1 MHSMGVAYEL
11 KKKKIKFIIYGVIG
25 FFLAII
31 LIISAL
37 TGSLD
42 ENCGDDNTTSSQVT
56 DLDDKGM
63 EENAKNIAKHWEKKY
78 HATPQATAGILGT
91 LTLESRLNP
100 KSVNSSSQATGLAQ
114 WLGDRKTKL
123 EALAQKQ
130 DKSATNLGVQ
140 LDYLDQELASD
151 YYKSNL
157 KIFKMK
163 DVHKASKAWLMD
175 FEGMSQNPDQWY
187 LSKRYAFADHWYSV
201 IGTKDPVAG
210 DSLDNANQ
218 DEEASANLD
227 CASDTDTGEAD
238 GNIIKAA
245 KSMTG
250 YFKYDQ
256 VHPSPDLGN
265 DLKNPNK
272 TGTTDCSGYVWLVL
286 NKTGFK
292 VPQRMQWF
300 TGSMASD
307 AKGEHQY
314 LKEVK
319 PSDAKAGDIVIVN
332 QGAGAGNNGHT
343 AFITESWH
351 GKQTKII
358 EQGGTDSKVNEG
370 RFGTSFSSLLNGGD
384 VVLAQPVKK

>member
-1 MHSMGVAYEL
+1 MHL
-11 KKKKIKFIIYGVIG
+11 
-25 FFLAII
+25 
-31 LIISAL
+31 
-37 TGSLD
+37 
-42 ENCGDDNTTSSQVT
+42 
-56 DLDDKGM
+56 
-63 EENAKNIAKHWEKKY
+63 H
-78 HATPQATAGILGT
+78 
-91 LTLESRLNP
+91 
-100 KSVNSSSQATGLAQ
+100 
-114 WLGDRKTKL
+114 
-123 EALAQKQ
+123 
-130 DKSATNLGVQ
+130 
-140 LDYLDQELASD
+140 
-151 YYKSNL
+151 
-157 KIFKMK
+157 KIF
-163 DVHKASKAWLMD
+163 
-175 FEGMSQNPDQWY
+175 
-187 LSKRYAFADHWYSV
+187 YAL
-201 IGTKDPVAG
+201 KDPVAG

-238 GNIIKAA
+238 SNIIKAA

-300 TGSMASD
+300 TGSMVSD

-384 VVLAQPVKK
+384 VVLARPVKK